1 MFTST
6 KTLLAAA
13 LVLPALV
20 ACPAQVPGTTPPG
33 QSKAGI
39 SGNVIKGTAP
49 FENATVR
56 LIAKSGD
63 ATSDKEIKTTDKLG
77 NFVFENVPAGTYR
90 VAFDRATPDQR
101 KNNETIY
108 HTAGAD
114 TYGFF
119 STNEFTF
126 DGNATA
132 TKQIDQ
138 MNVTWSA
145 NLDPAPDASVSAP
158 VTFKWNAATDATG
171 YSVRIADASNNTVAS
186 SGTLPASQTTFTWDG
201 NNASKQKA
209 AAGQYV
215 WSVNVN
221 TSKGFGGTNVSKF
234 TLK

>member
-1 MFTST
+1 MMNPT

-13 LVLPALV
+13 VMLPALV
-20 ACPAQVPGTTPPG
+20 ACPAQVPNIPG

-56 LIAKSGD
+56 LIAKAGD

-101 KNNETIY
+101 KNNTTVY
-108 HTAGAD
+108 YAAGTD
-114 TYGFF
+114 TYGYF

-126 DGNATA
+126 DGNQTA

-138 MNVTWSA
+138 MNVSWSA
-145 NLDPAPDASVSAP
+145 NLDPAPDAAVSAP
-158 VTFKWNAATDATG
+158 VSFKWNAAPDATS
-171 YSVRIADASNNTVAS
+171 YSVRVADANNNTVAS
-186 SGTLPASQTTFTWDG
+186 SGTLPAATTTFTWDG
-201 NNASKQKA
+201 NTAGGAKA
-209 AAGQYV
+209 AAGSYV